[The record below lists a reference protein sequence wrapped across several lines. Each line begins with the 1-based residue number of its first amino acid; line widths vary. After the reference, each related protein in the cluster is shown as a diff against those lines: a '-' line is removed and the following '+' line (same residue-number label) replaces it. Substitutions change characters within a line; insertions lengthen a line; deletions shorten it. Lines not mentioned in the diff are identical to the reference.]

1 MISVCVD
8 VSNWATKTPLA
19 SIRKIVQDDRY
30 FFKIKPGLW
39 ALNEYK
45 SEVLKKFNLEK
56 SVENN
61 VDFNHSYYQGLLLEI
76 GNLKKDF
83 KTYIPLQD
91 KNKLFLNTPLGKI
104 ATLNRVC
111 L

>member
-1 MISVCVD
+1 MVISVCVD

-56 SVENN
+56 
-61 VDFNHSYYQGLLLEI
+61 
-76 GNLKKDF
+76 
-83 KTYIPLQD
+83 
-91 KNKLFLNTPLGKI
+91 
-104 ATLNRVC
+104 
-111 L
+111 